1 MTMYT
6 NYRGCCWLPK
16 KKEKVVTLRMDE
28 ESFKTVED
36 YAKGKGLSV
45 SAYITSV
52 LDSYTEWFIPLA
64 SNERI
69 AIPKKAL
76 YQLYSYANKENLD
89 ELVKEWEAEPKN
101 ALRLLGGEFNL
112 ESAINSVSKVS
123 KYLMGTNARINT
135 TEQKNT
141 WIVIRHNLGKN
152 FSYFWNLMF
161 MHFFEQLQDQVDI
174 VTEYNDTTISIRLKE
189 K

>member
-1 MTMYT
+1 VVIPQ
-6 NYRGCCWLPK
+6 LAK
-16 KKEKVVTLRMDE
+16 KREIIVTLRMDQD
-28 ESFKTVED
+28 SFKTVED

-45 SAYITSV
+45 SAYITCV
-52 LDSYTEWFIPLA
+52 LDSYSGWFIPLA

-76 YQLYSYANKENLD
+76 YQLFSYASRDSLYD
-89 ELVKEWEAEPKN
+89 LVKVWEDEPKN

-112 ESAINSVSKVS
+112 ESVLNSMSKVS
-123 KYLMGTNARINT
+123 KYLMGTDARITT

-141 WIVIRHNLGKN
+141 WIVIRHNLAKN
-152 FSYFWNLMF
+152 FSYFWNQMF
-161 MHFFEQLQDQVDI
+161 LYFFEPLQDQVDI
-174 VTEYNDTTISIRLKE
+174 AIEHDDTTISIRLKE

>member
-1 MTMYT
+1 
-6 NYRGCCWLPK
+6 LPK
-16 KKEKVVTLRMDE
+16 KKEKVVTLRMNED
-28 ESFKTVED
+28 SFKTVED

-52 LDSYTEWFIPLA
+52 LDSYSEWYIPLA

-76 YQLYSYANKENLD
+76 YQLFSYANKESLD
-89 ELVKEWEAEPKN
+89 DLVKLWENEPKN
-101 ALRLLGGEFNL
+101 ALRLLGGEINL
-112 ESAINSVSKVS
+112 ESALNSVSKAS
-123 KYLMGTNARINT
+123 KYLMGTDARIST
-135 TEQKNT
+135 TEENNT

-152 FSYFWNLMF
+152 FSYFWNQMF
-161 MHFFEQLQDQVDI
+161 MHFFEPLQDRVD
-174 VTEYNDTTISIRLKE
+174 VLTEYDDTTNSIRLKE

>member
-1 MTMYT
+1 
-6 NYRGCCWLPK
+6 LPK
-16 KKEKVVTLRMDE
+16 KKEKVVTLRMDQD
-28 ESFKTVED
+28 SFKTIED

-69 AIPKKAL
+69 AIPKKGL
-76 YQLYSYANKENLD
+76 YQLFSYASKESLD
-89 ELVKEWEAEPKN
+89 DLVKVWEDEPKN
-101 ALRLLGGEFNL
+101 VLRLLKGEFNL
-112 ESAINSVSKVS
+112 ESALNSVSKTS
-123 KYLMGTNARINT
+123 KYLMGTDARIIT

-152 FSYFWNLMF
+152 FSYFWNQMF
-161 MHFFEQLQDQVDI
+161 IHFFEQLQDQVEI
-174 VTEYNDTTISIRLKE
+174 VTEYDETTISIRLKE

>member
-1 MTMYT
+1 M
-6 NYRGCCWLPK
+6 PK
-16 KKEKVVTLRMDE
+16 QKEKVVTLRMDQD
-28 ESFKTVED
+28 SFKTVED

-52 LDSYTEWFIPLA
+52 LDSYSEWFIPLA

-76 YQLYSYANKENLD
+76 YQLFSYASRESLD
-89 ELVKEWEAEPKN
+89 NLVKVWEDEPRN
-101 ALRLLGGEFNL
+101 ALRLLGGDINL
-112 ESAINSVSKVS
+112 ESVLNSISKVS
-123 KYLMGTNARINT
+123 KYLMGTDARITT

-152 FSYFWNLMF
+152 FSYFWNQMF
-161 MHFFEQLQDQVDI
+161 THFFAPLQDQVDI
-174 VTEYNDTTISIRLKE
+174 VTEYDDTTISIR
-189 K
+189 

>member
-1 MTMYT
+1 MA
-6 NYRGCCWLPK
+6 K
-16 KKEKVVTLRMDE
+16 KKEKVVTLRIDQD
-28 ESFKTVED
+28 SFKIIED

-52 LDSYTEWFIPLA
+52 LDSYSEWYIPLA

-76 YQLYSYANKENLD
+76 YQLFSYASRDSLD
-89 ELVKEWEAEPKN
+89 DLVKVWEDEPKN
-101 ALRLLGGEFNL
+101 ALRLLGGEFTL
-112 ESAINSVSKVS
+112 ESALNSLSKVS
-123 KYLMGTNARINT
+123 KYLMGTDARIIT
-135 TEQKNT
+135 TEKKDT

-152 FSYFWNLMF
+152 FSYFWNQMF
-161 MHFFEQLQDQVDI
+161 THFFEQLQNQVDI
-174 VTEYNDTTISIRLKE
+174 VTEYDDTTISIRLKE

>member
-1 MTMYT
+1 M
-6 NYRGCCWLPK
+6 PK
-16 KKEKVVTLRMDE
+16 KKEKVVTLRLDQD
-28 ESFKTVED
+28 SFKTVED
-36 YAKGKGLSV
+36 YAKGKGISV

-52 LDSYTEWFIPLA
+52 LDSYSEWFIPLA

-76 YQLYSYANKENLD
+76 YQLFSYASRDSLD
-89 ELVKEWEAEPKN
+89 DLVKVWEDEPKN
-101 ALRLLGGEFNL
+101 ALRLLGGDINL
-112 ESAINSVSKVS
+112 ESALNSVSKVS
-123 KYLMGTNARINT
+123 KYLMGTDARIIT

-152 FSYFWNLMF
+152 FSYFWNQMF
-161 MHFFEQLQDQVDI
+161 IHFFEPLQDQVDI
-174 VTEYNDTTISIRLKE
+174 VTEYDDTTISIRLKE

>member
-1 MTMYT
+1 
-6 NYRGCCWLPK
+6 
-16 KKEKVVTLRMDE
+16 MDQD
-28 ESFKTVED
+28 SFKIIED

-52 LDSYTEWFIPLA
+52 LDSYSEWYIPLA

-76 YQLYSYANKENLD
+76 YQLFSYASRDSLD
-89 ELVKEWEAEPKN
+89 DLVKVWEDEPKN
-101 ALRLLGGEFNL
+101 ALRLLGGEFTL
-112 ESAINSVSKVS
+112 ESALNSLSRVS
-123 KYLMGTNARINT
+123 KYLMGTDARIIT
-135 TEQKNT
+135 TEQKDT

-152 FSYFWNLMF
+152 FSYFWNQMF
-161 MHFFEQLQDQVDI
+161 THFFEQLQNQVDI
-174 VTEYNDTTISIRLKE
+174 VTEYDDTTISIRLRE

>member
-1 MTMYT
+1 M
-6 NYRGCCWLPK
+6 PK
-16 KKEKVVTLRMDE
+16 KKEKVVTLRLDQD
-28 ESFKTVED
+28 SFKTVED
-36 YAKGKGLSV
+36 YAKGKGISV

-52 LDSYTEWFIPLA
+52 LDSYSEWFIPLA

-76 YQLYSYANKENLD
+76 YQLFFYASRDSLD
-89 ELVKEWEAEPKN
+89 DLVKVWEDEPKN
-101 ALRLLGGEFNL
+101 ALRLLGGDINL
-112 ESAINSVSKVS
+112 ESALNSVSKVS
-123 KYLMGTNARINT
+123 KYLMGTDARIIT

-152 FSYFWNLMF
+152 FSYFWNQMF
-161 MHFFEQLQDQVDI
+161 IHFFEPLQDQVDI
-174 VTEYNDTTISIRLKE
+174 VTEYDDTTISIRLKE

>member
-1 MTMYT
+1 MA
-6 NYRGCCWLPK
+6 K
-16 KKEKVVTLRMDE
+16 KREKVVTLRMDQD
-28 ESFKTVED
+28 SFKTVED

-52 LDSYTEWFIPLA
+52 LDSYSEWYIPLA

-76 YQLYSYANKENLD
+76 YQLFSYASRDSLD
-89 ELVKEWEAEPKN
+89 DLVKVWEDEPKN
-101 ALRLLGGEFNL
+101 ALRLLGGEFTL
-112 ESAINSVSKVS
+112 ESALNSLSRVS
-123 KYLMGTNARINT
+123 KYLMGTDARIII
-135 TEQKNT
+135 TEQKDT

-152 FSYFWNLMF
+152 FSYFWNQMF
-161 MHFFEQLQDQVDI
+161 THFFEQLQNQVDI
-174 VTEYNDTTISIRLKE
+174 VTEYDDTTISIRLKE

>member
-1 MTMYT
+1 MA
-6 NYRGCCWLPK
+6 K
-16 KKEKVVTLRMDE
+16 KKEKVVTLRIDQD
-28 ESFKTVED
+28 SFKTVED

-52 LDSYTEWFIPLA
+52 LDSYSEWYIPLA

-76 YQLYSYANKENLD
+76 YQLFSYASRDSLD
-89 ELVKEWEAEPKN
+89 DLVKVWEDEPKN
-101 ALRLLGGEFNL
+101 ALRLLGGEFTL
-112 ESAINSVSKVS
+112 ESALNSLSKVS
-123 KYLMGTNARINT
+123 KYLMGTDARIIT
-135 TEQKNT
+135 TEQKDT

-152 FSYFWNLMF
+152 FSYFWNQMF
-161 MHFFEQLQDQVDI
+161 THFFEQLQNQVEI
-174 VTEYNDTTISIRLKE
+174 VTEYDDTTISIRLKE

>member
-1 MTMYT
+1 
-6 NYRGCCWLPK
+6 LPK
-16 KKEKVVTLRMDE
+16 KKEKVVTLRMDHD
-28 ESFKTVED
+28 SFKTVED

-52 LDSYTEWFIPLA
+52 LDSYTEWYIPLA

-76 YQLYSYANKENLD
+76 YQLYSYASKESLD
-89 ELVKEWEAEPKN
+89 ELVKEWEDEPKN

-112 ESAINSVSKVS
+112 ESALNAVSKVS
-123 KYLMGTNARINT
+123 KYLMGTDARIIA
-135 TEQKNT
+135 TEQKDT

-152 FSYFWNLMF
+152 FSYFWNQMF
-161 MHFFEQLQDQVDI
+161 MRFFEPLRDQVDI
-174 VTEYNDTTISIRLKE
+174 ATEYDETTISIRLKE

>member
-1 MTMYT
+1 
-6 NYRGCCWLPK
+6 LPK
-16 KKEKVVTLRMDE
+16 KKDRVVTLRLDQD
-28 ESFKTVED
+28 SFKNLED
-36 YAKGKGLSV
+36 YAKGKGISV

-52 LDSYTEWFIPLA
+52 LDSYSEWFIPLA

-76 YQLYSYANKENLD
+76 YQLFSYASRDSLD
-89 ELVKEWEAEPKN
+89 DLVKVWEDEPKN

-112 ESAINSVSKVS
+112 ESALNSVSKVS
-123 KYLMGTNARINT
+123 KYLMGTDARIIT

-152 FSYFWNLMF
+152 FSYFWNQMF
-161 MHFFEQLQDQVDI
+161 THFFEPLQDQVDI
-174 VTEYNDTTISIRLKE
+174 VTEYDDTTISIRLNE